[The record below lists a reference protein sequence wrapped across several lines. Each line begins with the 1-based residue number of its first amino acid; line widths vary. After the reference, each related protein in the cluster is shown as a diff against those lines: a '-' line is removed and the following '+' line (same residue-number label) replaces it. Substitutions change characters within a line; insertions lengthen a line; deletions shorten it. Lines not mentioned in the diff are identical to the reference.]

1 MTAILKIEDI
11 HEILN
16 KKKEDIELEI
26 KIDIEIEG

>member
-16 KKKEDIELEI
+16 KKKRRYRIRN
-26 KIDIEIEG
+26 KNRYRN